1 MNSKIP
7 ASCRA
12 VLVDSASRKLVLGSV
27 PVPSP
32 GAGEILIKVL
42 AIGVNRLDLDQ
53 KKGNY
58 RLPAGASPVLGL
70 EAAGTVA
77 AVGKGVS
84 RYKTGDRVMAL
95 MNGGAYA
102 EYAVSPEET
111 ALPIPPRSS
120 FEEAAAVPEAY
131 LTVWSNVFMDAKLK
145 PKEVLLVHGGA
156 SGVGSAAIQIAK
168 SFGSVV
174 VAAAGSDEKVKF
186 CLELGADCAINDR
199 EKDFEAEALK
209 FLGSRGV
216 DVVFDWIGPRY
227 LQKHLSLLGRRGR
240 LVFIDS
246 RTEGN
251 LSIDPGLLMRKNLII
266 TGSLLRPRPLE
277 EKRGISDEVKRHLLP
292 KLASGELKPR
302 VSESFPLARAEDA
315 HRAMDSGKILGKI
328 VLTV

>member
-111 ALPIPPRSS
+111 TLPIPPLMS

-145 PKEVLLVHGGA
+145 AGEVLLVHGGA
-156 SGVGSAAIQIAK
+156 SGVGSATIQTAK
-168 SFGSVV
+168 SFGAVV
-174 VAAAGSDEKVKF
+174 IATAGSDEKVRF

-199 EKDFEAEALK
+199 EKDFETEALK
-209 FLGSRGV
+209 FLGARRV
-216 DVVFDWIGPRY
+216 DVVFDWIGPQY

-246 RTEGN
+246 RSEGS
-251 LSIDPGLLMRKNLII
+251 LSIDPGFIMRKNLII
-266 TGSLLRPRPLE
+266 TGSLLRPKPLE
-277 EKRGISDEVKRHLLP
+277 EKRAIALEVENRLLP
-292 KLASGELKPR
+292 KLASGELLPR
-302 VSESFPLARAEDA
+302 VFRGFPLARAEEA
-315 HRAMDSGKILGKI
+315 HCVMESGKSLGKI